1 MTSCTLLSAHLDYPI
16 ISRPTHVLYIRK
28 CLQVYFWSRGLDLIA
43 SRGVTRDSSQ
53 TKSSLLLGPPMFFF
67 FFFFFFFFL
76 NPVYIPRESSDKLR
90 SLV

>member
-53 TKSSLLLGPPMFFF
+53 TKSSLLLGPPM
-67 FFFFFFFFL
+67 L
-76 NPVYIPRESSDKLR
+76 RNHHETTVLCWERSEQPR
-90 SLV
+90 